1 MKTRQFKRAH
11 YDVMYQEIESLGISV
26 KDYYYNNLDRLSS
39 ITLKTFID
47 AISKS
52 RCNRRYLSNSST
64 LSVLELSKEQ
74 LDKIGSNKAR
84 AVSSTLH
91 GEKAKINICYGNVIF
106 EVESQ
111 NAPKLIADTILSLSK
126 CFKE

>member
-26 KDYYYNNLDRLSS
+26 KDYCYNNLDRLSS
-39 ITLKTFID
+39 ITLKTFIN

-52 RCNRRYLSNSST
+52 RCSRRYLSNSST

-74 LDKIGSNKAR
+74 LDNMDQIRLVLYQVHCMVK
-84 AVSSTLH
+84 
-91 GEKAKINICYGNVIF
+91 
-106 EVESQ
+106 SQ
-111 NAPKLIADTILSLSK
+111 N
-126 CFKE
+126 